1 MAISGLRQSVDGS
14 VFPDSLVRHRVTG
27 AVQAS
32 EGTGAAI
39 KERYATYRVSAPL
52 TATMGTMA
60 DARSNRSLSPGIQP
74 ARDAARLELRASDAD
89 RDRTA
94 AVLGNALAT
103 GRLTTS
109 EHAERLDAAY
119 TATTLGDLAPLT
131 RDLPAD
137 DATGTGVGAVDRAEV
152 AARFSK
158 VIRSGRWVAG
168 RRTRLTAHFGA
179 LVVNL
184 ADAVLPGREITLEID
199 AFCGKLIL
207 TVPAGAQVIDEGGAL
222 FAKRAVYGRP
232 DPDDADG
239 PVIRLVG
246 EARFSKVA
254 VHRGRYD
261 PYVQWRHWQQQP

>member
-1 MAISGLRQSVDGS
+1 M
-14 VFPDSLVRHRVTG
+14 G
-27 AVQAS
+27 A
-32 EGTGAAI
+32 
-39 KERYATYRVSAPL
+39 
-52 TATMGTMA
+52 MA
-60 DARSNRSLSPGIQP
+60 DARSNRSLSPDSQP
-74 ARDAARLELRASDAD
+74 AHDAAQLELRASDAD

-103 GRLTTS
+103 GRLTTT

-119 TATTLGDLAPLT
+119 AATTLGELAPLT

-168 RRTRLTAHFGA
+168 RRTRLTARFGA
-179 LVVNL
+179 LIVNL

-207 TVPAGAQVIDEGGAL
+207 TVPAGAHVIDEGGAL
-222 FAKRAVYGRP
+222 FAKRAVYGRQ
-232 DPDDADG
+232 DPDTADG

-246 EARFSKVA
+246 DARFSKVA

-261 PYVQWRHWQQQP
+261 PGDAWQRWHRPHHLPG

>member
-1 MAISGLRQSVDGS
+1 MGFMAN
-14 VFPDSLVRHRVTG
+14 
-27 AVQAS
+27 A
-32 EGTGAAI
+32 
-39 KERYATYRVSAPL
+39 RYDRP
-52 TATMGTMA
+52 
-60 DARSNRSLSPGIQP
+60 LSPNSQP
-74 ARDAARLELRASDAD
+74 AHDAAQLELRASDAD

-103 GRLTTS
+103 GRLTTT
-109 EHAERLDAAY
+109 EHAERLDATYA
-119 TATTLGDLAPLT
+119 ATTLGELAPLT

-137 DATGTGVGAVDRAEV
+137 DARGTSLGAVDRAEV

-179 LVVNL
+179 LIVNL

-207 TVPAGAQVIDEGGAL
+207 TVPAGAHVIDEGGAL
-222 FAKRAVYGRP
+222 FAKRAVYGRQ
-232 DPDDADG
+232 DPGTADG

-246 EARFSKVA
+246 DARFSKVA
-254 VHRGRYD
+254 VHRGHYD
-261 PYVQWRHWQQQP
+261 PGDAWQHWRQQR